1 MISSFLHVLIYIP
14 FISLPN
20 YLQYFLTLFA
30 PACPS
35 LTQSCVKLFHFLLFA
50 SLCFSFISYEQI
62 VLVIVNN
69 GLNDLFLCGLGGG
82 KPMEITGTAT
92 EWTAEQTVES
102 MVDARIIIIV
112 PGYGLAVAKGQYP
125 VAEIV
130 DILRKKVRLSSY
142 FHIYI
147 SLFYSL
153 SRS

>member
-1 MISSFLHVLIYIP
+1 M
-14 FISLPN
+14 
-20 YLQYFLTLFA
+20 
-30 PACPS
+30 
-35 LTQSCVKLFHFLLFA
+35 KLFHFLVFV
-50 SLCFSFISYEQI
+50 SLSFSSYEQV

-69 GLNDLFLCGLGGG
+69 GLNYLFLCGLGGG

-102 MVDARIIIIV
+102 MVDARNIIIV

-130 DILRKKVRLSSY
+130 DILRKKVRLSPY

-147 SLFYSL
+147 YISFSRSYSLFFFVTL
-153 SRS
+153 SIVGS